1 MFAGDSVALGGVR
14 MFPEV
19 ESIVSTMS
27 SRKKF
32 ESVERRKKVRVGRGD
47 AQAVNVP
54 ALEEWNEEM
63 FEAPGAAYQ
72 TDDDELST
80 ARKPARAPAAHAA

>member
-1 MFAGDSVALGGVR
+1 MFAGNSIALGGVR

-27 SRKKF
+27 SRKKL

-54 ALEEWNEEM
+54 PAFEE
-63 FEAPGAAYQ
+63 
-72 TDDDELST
+72 
-80 ARKPARAPAAHAA
+80 

>member
-47 AQAVNVP
+47 AQVVNVP
-54 ALEEWNEEM
+54 ASEE
-63 FEAPGAAYQ
+63 
-72 TDDDELST
+72 
-80 ARKPARAPAAHAA
+80 

>member
-1 MFAGDSVALGGVR
+1 MMLAGDSIALGGVR

-19 ESIVSTMS
+19 VSIVSMMS

-54 ALEEWNEEM
+54 ALE
-63 FEAPGAAYQ
+63 
-72 TDDDELST
+72 
-80 ARKPARAPAAHAA
+80 